1 MHPQIYSTNRA
12 TLIDL
17 KAIRFTVAE
26 DGTSQKIVAFRKL
39 NLNRF
44 KELLAIAGAS
54 TDEVEVMRGCGSEF
68 RTSTS
73 DQHLLA
79 ITPESPV
86 RCLPGEDFTAAL
98 DYRSPAQSVESA
110 QLDS

>member
-54 TDEVEVMRGCGSEF
+54 TDEVEVMRGCIITHGSLRKVAKDGENREF
-68 RTSTS
+68 R
-73 DQHLLA
+73 
-79 ITPESPV
+79 
-86 RCLPGEDFTAAL
+86 F
-98 DYRSPAQSVESA
+98 
-110 QLDS
+110 